1 MSFSSNFRG
10 RGAARPDGPN
20 GLVCNQNTGELVRG
34 QRARAAGELAGENLF
49 SKASVTVLLGF
60 SQANDGSEAGVQ
72 GYQWV
77 FGDVVIGFT
86 KKLAALGVADDDAG
100 AACSGEH

>member
-49 SKASVTVLLGF
+49 SKGSGTVLLGF
-60 SQANDGSEAGVQ
+60 SPANDGSESAIP
-72 GYQWV
+72 GYQCL

-86 KKLAALGVADDDAG
+86 KKLAALRETEDDVTA
-100 AACSGEH
+100 